1 MNLLVWHRYSNMKEL
16 DIMESFHKELT
27 QKEINQFVIERFQN
41 IKKSKK
47 VRELVEFQAMNKF
60 LIMAH
65 NQEQLKILGRIV
77 ASYKK
82 IKFSEMLNEYEK
94 NLNLCLQYKP
104 TIKTHSNVIMH
115 IFGFFSRDFSDLEKN
130 KFFELLKDYKNEK
143 ITIGDILAEI
153 HPIVFRFD
161 KTYLASQTY
170 FLLYANPEKGNIFKA
185 LK

>member
-1 MNLLVWHRYSNMKEL
+1 MQNY
-16 DIMESFHKELT
+16 HKELT
-27 QKEINQFVIERFQN
+27 QNEIKQFVIERFEDV
-41 IKKSKK
+41 KKNKK
-47 VRELVEFQAMNKF
+47 AKELVEFQARNKF

-82 IKFSEMLNEYEK
+82 IKFSEILNEYEK
-94 NLNLCLQYKP
+94 NLNICLEYKP

-115 IFGFFSRDFSDLEKN
+115 IFGFFSKEFTSLEKD

-143 ITIGDILAEI
+143 IKIGDILAEI
-153 HPIVFRFD
+153 HPIVFRFN

-170 FLLYANPEKGNIFKA
+170 FLLYANPEKGNIFKS
-185 LK
+185 LQG

>member
-1 MNLLVWHRYSNMKEL
+1 MQNY
-16 DIMESFHKELT
+16 HKELT
-27 QKEINQFVIERFQN
+27 QNEIKQFVIERFEDV
-41 IKKSKK
+41 KKNKK
-47 VRELVEFQAMNKF
+47 AKELVEFQARNKF

-82 IKFSEMLNEYEK
+82 IKFSDILNEYEK
-94 NLNLCLQYKP
+94 NLNVCLEYKP

-115 IFGFFSRDFSDLEKN
+115 IFGFFSKEFTSLEKD
-130 KFFELLKDYKNEK
+130 KFFELLKEYKNRK
-143 ITIGDILAEI
+143 IKIGDILAEI
-153 HPIVFRFD
+153 HPIVFRFN

-170 FLLYANPEKGNIFKA
+170 FLLYANPEKGNIFKS

>member
-1 MNLLVWHRYSNMKEL
+1 MQNY
-16 DIMESFHKELT
+16 HKELT
-27 QKEINQFVIERFQN
+27 QNEIKQFVIERFEDV
-41 IKKSKK
+41 KKNKK
-47 VRELVEFQAMNKF
+47 AKELVEFQAMNKF

-82 IKFSEMLNEYEK
+82 IKFSEILNEYEK
-94 NLNLCLQYKP
+94 NLNICLEYKP

-115 IFGFFSRDFSDLEKN
+115 IFGFFSKEFTSLEKD

-143 ITIGDILAEI
+143 IKIGDILAEI
-153 HPIVFRFD
+153 HPIVFRFN

-170 FLLYANPEKGNIFKA
+170 FLLYANSEKGNIFKA

>member
-1 MNLLVWHRYSNMKEL
+1 MQNY
-16 DIMESFHKELT
+16 HKELT
-27 QKEINQFVIERFQN
+27 QNEIKQFVIERFEDV
-41 IKKSKK
+41 KKNKK
-47 VRELVEFQAMNKF
+47 VKELVEFQAMNKF

-82 IKFSEMLNEYEK
+82 IKFSEILNEYEK
-94 NLNLCLQYKP
+94 NLNICLEYKP

-115 IFGFFSRDFSDLEKN
+115 IFGFFSKEFTSLEKD
-130 KFFELLKDYKNEK
+130 KFFELLKEYKNRK
-143 ITIGDILAEI
+143 IKIGDILAEI
-153 HPIVFRFD
+153 HPIVFRFN

-170 FLLYANPEKGNIFKA
+170 FLLYANPEKGNIFKS

>member
-1 MNLLVWHRYSNMKEL
+1 MQNY
-16 DIMESFHKELT
+16 HKELT
-27 QKEINQFVIERFQN
+27 QNEIKQFVIERFEDV
-41 IKKSKK
+41 KKNKK
-47 VRELVEFQAMNKF
+47 AKELVEFQAMNKF
-60 LIMAH
+60 LIMAY

-82 IKFSEMLNEYEK
+82 IKFSEILNEYEK
-94 NLNLCLQYKP
+94 NLNVCLEYKP

-115 IFGFFSRDFSDLEKN
+115 IFGFFSKEFTSLEKD

-143 ITIGDILAEI
+143 IKIGDILAEI
-153 HPIVFRFD
+153 HPIVFRFN

-170 FLLYANPEKGNIFKA
+170 FLLYANPEKGNIFKS

>member
-1 MNLLVWHRYSNMKEL
+1 MQNY
-16 DIMESFHKELT
+16 HKELT
-27 QKEINQFVIERFQN
+27 QNEIKQFVIERFEDV
-41 IKKSKK
+41 KKNKK
-47 VRELVEFQAMNKF
+47 AKELVEFQAMNKF

-82 IKFSEMLNEYEK
+82 IKFSEILNEYEK
-94 NLNLCLQYKP
+94 NLNICLEYKP

-115 IFGFFSRDFSDLEKN
+115 IFGFFSKEFTSLEKD
-130 KFFELLKDYKNEK
+130 KFFELLKEYKNRK
-143 ITIGDILAEI
+143 IKIGDILAEI
-153 HPIVFRFD
+153 HPIVFRFN

-170 FLLYANPEKGNIFKA
+170 FLLYANSEKGNIFKA

>member
-1 MNLLVWHRYSNMKEL
+1 MQNY
-16 DIMESFHKELT
+16 HKELT
-27 QKEINQFVIERFQN
+27 QNEIKQFVIERFEDV
-41 IKKSKK
+41 KKNKK
-47 VRELVEFQAMNKF
+47 AKELVEFQARNKF

-82 IKFSEMLNEYEK
+82 IKFSEILNEYEK
-94 NLNLCLQYKP
+94 NLNVCLEYKP

-115 IFGFFSRDFSDLEKN
+115 IFGFFSKEFTSLEKD
-130 KFFELLKDYKNEK
+130 KFFELLKEYKNRK
-143 ITIGDILAEI
+143 IKIGDILAEI
-153 HPIVFRFD
+153 HPIVFRFN

-170 FLLYANPEKGNIFKA
+170 FLLYANPEKGNIFKS